1 MVYFTIPIKR
11 WQGERGRGIRKYS
24 NRQSDQVV
32 IALGSEIV
40 APTGRVRGPSLAV
53 LSDLADLFCF
63 FLRTKRAARPV
74 RGLALV
80 VLAALFVK
88 KILSALLRLSPR
100 ARARKR
106 ALERPPKKEV
116 CSLLFGK
123 FPCRGRSRLRARA
136 RQSSSLIF
144 R

>member
-1 MVYFTIPIKR
+1 M
-11 WQGERGRGIRKYS
+11 
-24 NRQSDQVV
+24 
-32 IALGSEIV
+32 ALGSEIV
-40 APTGRVRGPSLAV
+40 APTGRVRGPSLTV
-53 LSDLADLFCF
+53 LSDLADLFVF
-63 FLRTKRAARPV
+63 FPRTKRAARPV
-74 RGLALV
+74 RGLPLV

-88 KILSALLRLSPR
+88 KILSALLRLYPRARARAR